1 MMFHSRI
8 RRDLHIDIRLEQYML
23 ESGVAASVMD
33 KESKLGLTVEDT
45 LESGTLVELME
56 REDSFI
62 LMEMFMMDF
71 G

>member
-1 MMFHSRI
+1 
-8 RRDLHIDIRLEQYML
+8 ML
-23 ESGVAASVMD
+23 ESGVVASVMD